1 MTQEELN
8 EMEEKV
14 KYSKKALEAAEIY
27 YRQVTEEFN
36 NLKTAFLLSGH
47 TSFPYEI
54 GDKIKYTR
62 KNKNQ
67 GYILTEESIMIID
80 NLKARTNR
88 SETWIDIL
96 CYPVGRPN
104 YETISIA
111 VDLNGNI
118 LWDDTITIEKI
129 KEE

>member
-8 EMEEKV
+8 ELKEKV
-14 KYSKKALEAAEIY
+14 QKAKKTSEVAEVN
-27 YRQVTEEFN
+27 YRLLREEFETAN
-36 NLKTAFLLSGH
+36 TAFILSNAS
-47 TSFPYEI
+47 SFPYKI

-62 KNKNQ
+62 KNRNQ

-80 NLKARTNR
+80 KLKARTNS
-88 SETWIDIL
+88 SEAWIDIL
-96 CYPVGRPN
+96 CYPIDRPN

-118 LWDDTITIEKI
+118 LWDDTITIENI

>member
-8 EMEEKV
+8 ELKEEVQKA
-14 KYSKKALEAAEIY
+14 KKASEVAEVN
-27 YRQVTEEFN
+27 YRLLREKFETAN
-36 NLKTAFLLSGH
+36 TAFVLSNAS
-47 TSFPYEI
+47 SFPYKI

-62 KNKNQ
+62 KNRNQ

-80 NLKARTNR
+80 SLKAKYRTG
-88 SETWIDIL
+88 TWVDIL
-96 CYPVGRPN
+96 CYPIDRPN

-118 LWDDTITIEKI
+118 LCDDTLTIEKI